1 MKAPEKASTGGMTMQ
16 RIDYCS
22 LSADEALRKLSAS
35 LSGLSKEEASLRLKK
50 YGRNIIEEKEKIAPI
65 KIFLSQFKSFI
76 MGILVA
82 AVAISVLIGNTTDA
96 VVIAVILIGNALFGF
111 VQEYRAEQAIAA
123 LKRLTSLQ
131 AKVKRNGRLIQVDV
145 EEVVPGDILSLETGE
160 RIAADGRL
168 LEASDFE
175 VMEATLTGESSP
187 VAKNSEK
194 MEETKHLSDQ
204 KNMVFSGTLV
214 TQGRAAAVV
223 TTTGRETE
231 LGKIATLIETA
242 KEKVTPLQRDLAG
255 LGKWLGIVTIV
266 ICVLIFLLEYLTLEE
281 SLVETFMAAISLAVA
296 AIPEGLPAVVTIS
309 LALGVQRM
317 ARKNT
322 LIRKLPSVETLGC
335 CSVVCTDKTG
345 TLTHNQM
352 TVRKLFVNDEIIK
365 VTGEGYSVE
374 GSFSKDPEGFSNL
387 LEIGALCNNASLQD
401 GSVIGD
407 PTEGALLVGARKAGL
422 NRADLERIYQ
432 RVDEIPFDAKKK
444 YMVTF
449 HRGKGDE
456 LAFLKGAPETVL
468 MHCTTILIDGEKA
481 QLSKEM
487 KARILQQNDSFA
499 HEALRV
505 LGFAF
510 RENMEEARKIG
521 NDFTFV
527 GLQAMID
534 PPRSEAISA
543 IQACKRA
550 GIKVV
555 MITGDYE
562 KTAVAIA
569 KRMGIEGE
577 VLSVEEL
584 EHLKNLKV
592 VADKVGVYTRVTP
605 EHKLKIIQALRDNNH
620 VIAMTGDGVNDG
632 PALKSADIGIAIGSG
647 TDVAKEASDMIL
659 MDDNFSS
666 IVKAVEEGRVIYD
679 NIKKF
684 VNYLLSSN
692 LGEVMVLLM
701 AALFG
706 WPLPLLAL
714 QILWINLITDGLPA
728 LALGVDPGNPG
739 VMAERPRRITDKI
752 MGKQMN
758 FNVAFMGVL
767 IASGTLF
774 MFHLYRDADIRLART
789 IAFTTLVVLEIVRVQ
804 LIRMSHHERFFS
816 NRWLVAALA
825 LSLAMQLAVIYT
837 PLSGLFHTA
846 PLEVRHWIYILATGA
861 ALVILGR
868 MIKFVLDLFHTRWG

>member
-1 MKAPEKASTGGMTMQ
+1 MNLPGSLTMQ
-16 RIDYCS
+16 KIDYYS
-22 LSADEALRKLSAS
+22 LDAAAVLRALRAS
-35 LSGLSKEEASLRLKK
+35 LSGLSKEEATLRLKK
-50 YGRNIIEEKEKIAPI
+50 YGRNVIEEKEKISRL

-82 AVAISVLIGNTTDA
+82 AVAISVTIGNITDA

-123 LKRLTSLQ
+123 LKKLTNLQ
-131 AKVKRNGRLIQVDV
+131 AKVKRSSQLTQLDV
-145 EEVVPGDILSLETGE
+145 EEVVPGDILMLETGD

-168 LEASDFE
+168 LETNDFE
-175 VMEATLTGESSP
+175 VTEATLTGESTP

-194 MEETKHLSDQ
+194 IEGARYLPEQ

-214 TQGRAAAVV
+214 TQGRATAVV
-223 TTTGRETE
+223 TATGRETE
-231 LGKIATLIETA
+231 LGKIAILIEKA
-242 KEKVTPLQRDLAG
+242 KEKVTPLQKDLAY
-255 LGKWLGIVTIV
+255 LGRWLGVVTIV
-266 ICVLIFLLEYLTLEE
+266 ICALIFLLEYLTLDE
-281 SLVETFMAAISLAVA
+281 SLIDTLMAAISLAVA

-322 LIRKLPSVETLGC
+322 LIRKMPSVETLGC
-335 CSVVCTDKTG
+335 CSVICADKTG

-352 TVRKLFVNDEIIK
+352 TVRKLFVNGEIIEI
-365 VTGEGYSVE
+365 TGEGYSLK
-374 GSFSKDPEGFSNL
+374 GSFSKDPEGFSKL

-401 GSVIGD
+401 GSIIGD
-407 PTEGALLVGARKAGL
+407 PTEGALLVCAEKAGL
-422 NRADLERIYQ
+422 KRADLEKIYQ

-449 HRGKGDE
+449 HRSKDGQV
-456 LAFLKGAPETVL
+456 AFLKGAPETVIEL
-468 MHCTTILIDGEKA
+468 CAFILIDGEKTKF
-481 QLSKEM
+481 SDEM
-487 KARILQQNDSFA
+487 KERILQQNDSFA

-510 RENMEEARKIG
+510 RENNEGTRKIG
-521 NDFTFV
+521 NNFTFV

-534 PPRSEAISA
+534 PPRREAFTA

-550 GIKVV
+550 GIKVI

-569 KRMGIEGE
+569 ERMGIEGE

-584 EHLKNLKV
+584 EQLKDLKT
-592 VADKVGVYTRVTP
+592 VADKVGVYTRVAP
-605 EHKLKIIQALRDNNH
+605 EHKLKIIQALRASNH
-620 VIAMTGDGVNDG
+620 VIAMTGDGVNDA

-692 LGEVMVLLM
+692 LGEVMVLLL

-739 VMAERPRRITDKI
+739 VMKEKPRRIRDKI
-752 MGKQMN
+752 MGRQMN

-774 MFHLYRDADIRLART
+774 IFHLYKDVDIRLART
-789 IAFTTLVVLEIVRVQ
+789 MAFTTLVVLEIVRVQ
-804 LIRMSHHERFFS
+804 IIRMSHNEKFFS
-816 NRWLVAALA
+816 NSWLVGALA
-825 LSLAMQLAVIYT
+825 LSMAMQLAVIYT
-837 PLSGLFHTA
+837 PLSSLFHTA
-846 PLEVRHWIYILATGA
+846 SLDVWHWVYILVTGA
-861 ALVILGR
+861 TLIILSRIVKFALDFLHV
-868 MIKFVLDLFHTRWG
+868 RWN

>member
-1 MKAPEKASTGGMTMQ
+1 MSFHRCLTMQ
-16 RIDYCS
+16 KIDYYS
-22 LSADEALRKLSAS
+22 LDAAEVLMELRAS
-35 LSGLSKEEASLRLKK
+35 LSGLSKEEATLRLKK
-50 YGRNIIEEKEKIAPI
+50 YGRNIIEEKEKILPL

-82 AVAISVLIGNTTDA
+82 AVAISLLIGNTTDA

-111 VQEYRAEQAIAA
+111 VQEHRAEQAIAA
-123 LKRLTSLQ
+123 LKKLTNLQ
-131 AKVKRNGRLIQVDV
+131 AKVKRNGQLIQLDV
-145 EEVVPGDILSLETGE
+145 EEVVPGDILMLETGD

-168 LEASDFE
+168 LETNDFE

-194 MEETKHLSDQ
+194 MAGTRYLPDQ
-204 KNMVFSGTLV
+204 ENMVFSGTLA
-214 TQGRAAAVV
+214 TQGRATAVV
-223 TTTGRETE
+223 TATGRATE

-242 KEKVTPLQRDLAG
+242 KEKVTPLQKDLSG
-255 LGKWLGIVTIV
+255 LGRWLGVVTIV
-266 ICVLIFLLEYLTLEE
+266 ICALIFLLEYLTLKE
-281 SLVETFMAAISLAVA
+281 SLVDTFMAAISLAVA

-322 LIRKLPSVETLGC
+322 LIRKMPSVETLGC
-335 CSVVCTDKTG
+335 CSVICTDKTG

-352 TVRKLFVNDEIIK
+352 TVRRLFVNDEIIK
-365 VTGEGYSVE
+365 VSGEGYSVE
-374 GSFSKDPEGFSNL
+374 GSFSKNPEGFLKL

-407 PTEGALLVGARKAGL
+407 PTEGALLVCAKKAGL
-422 NRADLERIYQ
+422 NRADLEKIYQ
-432 RVDEIPFDAKKK
+432 RIDEIPFDAKKK

-449 HRGKGDE
+449 HRSEDGHA
-456 LAFLKGAPETVL
+456 AFLKGAPETVVE
-468 MHCTTILIDGEKA
+468 HCATILIDGRKTKF
-481 QLSKEM
+481 SDEM

-510 RENMEEARKIG
+510 RENNEEAKKIE

-534 PPRSEAISA
+534 PPRKEAFSA

-550 GIKVV
+550 GIKVI

-569 KRMGIEGE
+569 KKMGIEGE

-584 EHLKNLKV
+584 ELLKDLKP
-592 VADKVGVYTRVTP
+592 VADKVGVYTRVAP
-605 EHKLKIIQALRDNNH
+605 EHKLRIIQALRDNNH

-692 LGEVMVLLM
+692 LGEVMVLLL

-739 VMAERPRRITDKI
+739 VMAEKPRRIKDKI
-752 MGKQMN
+752 MGRQMN

-774 MFHLYRDADIRLART
+774 MFHLYKDIDIRLART

-804 LIRMSHHERFFS
+804 IIRMSHNERFFS
-816 NRWLVAALA
+816 NSWLVAALA

-837 PLSGLFHTA
+837 PLSSLFHTA
-846 PLEVRHWIYILATGA
+846 PLNVEHWVYILATGA

-868 MIKFVLDLFHTRWG
+868 MIKFALDFFHVRWN